1 MATTGITYNDK
12 KFYLGTVSSFQQNF
26 AKLTAAEKAKFNNA
40 ITFIGSTD
48 STQGGLAIMVMM
60 SNSANAAPAP
70 YYFTMSDGASSG
82 SVGNMFLTVHNDD
95 EEYFRDKFTFNRA
108 LDGYN
113 LDATGILSNV
123 FLKKSDWKDAF
134 ISEGKVV
141 VIVKATDGKL
151 YDKNDCTYDS
161 GQYIPN
167 EGVSAIEDTEV
178 TGEGKYIRFT
188 MKVEHS
194 HDDDR
199 TYCTYVD
206 GTHSNNIGTEFD
218 LVEITDWKFN
228 NQPLYE
234 WYNANQN
241 YYLYTLST
249 KGEHISCYEPDP
261 ENNTFTQIDNSNI
274 DSIVESGSVDITEI
288 TNATTEYIYIS
299 IADMV
304 SDPAI
309 ITTIKK
315 TSTQI
320 IDGVTVKFDY
330 DDYEMSDGIVDNK
343 VITQWETQDC
353 AWGFIRN
360 PYS

>member
-12 KFYLGTVSSFQQNF
+12 KFYLGTISSFQQNF

-60 SNSANAAPAP
+60 ANSASATPTP
-70 YYFTMSDGASSG
+70 YYFTMSDGAGSG
-82 SVGNMFLTVHNDD
+82 SVGNIFLTVHNDND
-95 EEYFRDKFTFNRA
+95 EYFRDKFTFNRA
-108 LDGYN
+108 LNGYN
-113 LDATGILSNV
+113 LDATNILSSV

-134 ISEGKVV
+134 VSEGKVI

-161 GQYIPN
+161 GQYTPN
-167 EGVSAIEDTEV
+167 EGVSAVEDSEV

-194 HDDDR
+194 QDDNR
-199 TYCTYVD
+199 TYGTYID
-206 GTHSNNIGTEFD
+206 GIHSDNFGTEFE
-218 LVEITDWKFN
+218 LIEITDWKFD

-241 YYLYTLST
+241 YYLYTLYT
-249 KGEHISCYEPDP
+249 KGSRVSCYEPDP
-261 ENNTFTQIDNSNI
+261 ENNTFIQIDSTNVDGI
-274 DSIVESGSVDITEI
+274 AESGSINIAKT
-288 TNATTEYIYIS
+288 TNTTTEYIYVS
-299 IADMV
+299 VADMV
-304 SDPAI
+304 SDPAV

-330 DDYEMSDGIVDNK
+330 DDYEMSDGIVDNN